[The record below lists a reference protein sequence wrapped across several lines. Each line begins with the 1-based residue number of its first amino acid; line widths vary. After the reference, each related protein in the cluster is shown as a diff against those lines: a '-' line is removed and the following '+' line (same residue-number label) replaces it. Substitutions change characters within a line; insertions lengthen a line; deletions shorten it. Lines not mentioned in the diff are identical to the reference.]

1 MRNWYQKFIK
11 NSQANPIVG
20 QTEEQTR
27 SSIFA
32 EKQAMMA
39 YTINNF
45 IVGVGQELKTQKLE
59 NLMNITNPTAA
70 MRNALEIITSQID
83 TQNVLVQ
90 QTTELLQK
98 VSGEVAKTILEQSA
112 RGNRTG
118 NVSAIINAS
127 KSPIMELIRTWMNS
141 YSVPDE
147 EVTQVTKK

>member
-11 NSQANPIVG
+11 NSQANPIMG

-141 YSVPDE
+141 YRVPDE
-147 EVTQVTKK
+147 EVVQATKK

>member
-141 YSVPDE
+141 YRVPDE
-147 EVTQVTKK
+147 EVVQATKK

>member
-11 NSQANPIVG
+11 NSQANPIVD

-141 YSVPDE
+141 YRVPDE
-147 EVTQVTKK
+147 EVVQATKK

>member
-70 MRNALEIITSQID
+70 MNNALEVIRSQID

-141 YSVPDE
+141 YRVPDE
-147 EVTQVTKK
+147 EVVQATKK

>member
-98 VSGEVAKTILEQSA
+98 VSGEVAKTILQESA

-141 YSVPDE
+141 YRVPDE
-147 EVTQVTKK
+147 EVVQATKK

>member
-127 KSPIMELIRTWMNS
+127 KSPIMELVRTWMNS
-141 YSVPDE
+141 YRVPDE
-147 EVTQVTKK
+147 EVVQATKK

>member
-70 MRNALEIITSQID
+70 MNNALEVIRSQID

-127 KSPIMELIRTWMNS
+127 KSPIMELVRTWMNS
-141 YSVPDE
+141 YRVPDE
-147 EVTQVTKK
+147 EVVQATKK

>member
-70 MRNALEIITSQID
+70 MNNALEVIRSQID

-90 QTTELLQK
+90 QTKELIQK

-141 YSVPDE
+141 YRVPDE
-147 EVTQVTKK
+147 EVVQATKK